1 MNVLVTVAIINLH
14 SDDPMS
20 KGISLEAHQ
29 HWSLN

>member
-1 MNVLVTVAIINLH
+1 MNVLVTMAIINLH

-20 KGISLEAHQ
+20 KGLSLEVHQ